1 MSTRDYK
8 PQLATLVKLPPDGD
22 GWAHELKFDGYR
34 IGCRISGDRVTLI
47 SRNGK
52 DWTANFPEVV
62 AAARALDTADALLD
76 GEVAAVLPD
85 GRTSFQAL
93 QNAMRR
99 ADGKAAVVYFAFDL
113 LRIDGA
119 SIEREPLAARK
130 ARLEALI
137 GRPRRGVIRLS
148 SHIEGHGGAFF
159 AQACASG
166 LEGIV
171 SKRLDR
177 PYYHGRNSDWVKTKC
192 LQRQELVIGG
202 FTDPGGT
209 RAGLGALLLGYYEDD
224 RFVFAGKVGTGFSH
238 EGAIELR
245 ARLDR
250 IERRASP
257 YAAPPPRPIAK
268 RAHWVTPTLVCEV
281 SFTEW
286 TSDGMIRHP
295 VFHGLRKDKRADE
308 VRRERPTSV
317 DTSSASA
324 PATRK
329 SRR

>member
-1 MSTRDYK
+1 MSTRDYT
-8 PQLATLVKLPPDGD
+8 PQLATLVKQPPEGD

-34 IGCRISGDRVTLI
+34 IGCRITRDRVTLL

-62 AAARALDTADALLD
+62 AAARALDTSDALLD

-99 ADGKAAVVYFAFDL
+99 AGGKAAVVYFAFDL
-113 LRIDGA
+113 LRVDGE

-130 ARLEALI
+130 AHLEALV
-137 GRPRRGVIRLS
+137 GRPTRGVIRLS
-148 SHIEGHGGAFF
+148 THIEGHGGAFF
-159 AQACASG
+159 ERACVSG

-202 FTDPGGT
+202 FTDPEGT
-209 RAGLGALLLGYYEDD
+209 RAGLGALLLGYYQDGEL
-224 RFVFAGKVGTGFSH
+224 VFAGKVGTGFSH
-238 EGAIELR
+238 AGAIELR
-245 ARLDR
+245 AKLDR
-250 IERRASP
+250 LERRTSP

-268 RAHWVTPTLVCEV
+268 RAHWVSPSLVCEV

-308 VRRERPTSV
+308 VRRERPAV
-317 DTSSASA
+317 IDTSTASA
-324 PATRK
+324 APPRK